1 MPGNFLERNR
11 NRELACLAVRG
22 LVRTEGNTVPCPN
35 KAMIKIS
42 GFASVYISLYPQE
55 LLRKVSSKITWKNLP
70 LKITAYI
77 FLPPFY

>member
-1 MPGNFLERNR
+1 
-11 NRELACLAVRG
+11 
-22 LVRTEGNTVPCPN
+22 
-35 KAMIKIS
+35 MIKIS